1 MKKAVW
7 ILAFLVSGSAIA
19 AGETTAAPPPPVQS
33 GAVVGAGAQRAMQ
46 ASFGSISVTSL
57 TLGAVLWAT
66 VAVSAK
72 NSTGTTGTN

>member
-7 ILAFLVSGSAIA
+7 VLAFLVCGSAMA
-19 AGETTAAPPPPVQS
+19 AGETTPVSS

-46 ASFGSISVTSL
+46 ATFGSISVTTL
-57 TLGAVLWAT
+57 TLGAVLWTA
-66 VAVSAK
+66 VAASAK